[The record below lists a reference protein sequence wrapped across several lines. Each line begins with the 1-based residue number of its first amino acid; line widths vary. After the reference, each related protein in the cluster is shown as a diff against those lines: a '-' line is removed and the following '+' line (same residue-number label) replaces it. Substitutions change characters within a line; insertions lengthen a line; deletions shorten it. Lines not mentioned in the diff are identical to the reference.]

1 MIARPYQEK
10 SINGAARKIFEGKR
24 KICNQLATGGGKT
37 VIFSSI
43 TDRYIKKSGL
53 SVLIAVHRIELLS
66 QTRKALF
73 NAFGIEAFLIKA
85 GVRHI
90 PHSQVYVCMVESV
103 TNRIKKLADKNI
115 GMVIID
121 ECHIASFNKLHNF
134 FPTQIILGFTATPLS
149 SSKKLPVKMFYEDIV
164 CGVDIPELIKDGHLC
179 QNMTW
184 APKET
189 VDRLSLA
196 IKGND
201 FDDTVMA
208 QNFSKPKY
216 ISNTVEAYKK
226 WSKDCKA
233 IIFNVNVAHSKEVNK
248 KFLEDGF
255 FSEHLDGTTPQPER
269 KRILQWFKDTPDA
282 ILNNVGIAT
291 VGFDEPT
298 IDTVIVNKATM
309 SMPLWLQMCGRG
321 ARPTLSK
328 SAFTVIDMGGNAITH
343 GDWSQPRDWED
354 LFWNPPK
361 PGEQGVAPVKSCP
374 ECEAIIPASTK
385 ICPYCGFKYDAK
397 SVPVEVELH
406 DYVMVTKNIDIEQ
419 IMRDNAHRKEYY
431 PFFQIGRKL
440 AKEAKLNIAMMTDE
454 YANFILQ
461 LYFEKGKEW
470 IKRLNQ
476 KKGTR
481 KAFNKWHQKTA
492 EDTLFTE
499 LEKSF
504 PQWQRA
510 PL

>member
-85 GVRHI
+85 GVRYI

-208 QNFSKPKY
+208 QNFSNIYP
-216 ISNTVEAYKK
+216 
-226 WSKDCKA
+226 
-233 IIFNVNVAHSKEVNK
+233 
-248 KFLEDGF
+248 
-255 FSEHLDGTTPQPER
+255 
-269 KRILQWFKDTPDA
+269 IL
-282 ILNNVGIAT
+282 
-291 VGFDEPT
+291 
-298 IDTVIVNKATM
+298 
-309 SMPLWLQMCGRG
+309 
-321 ARPTLSK
+321 
-328 SAFTVIDMGGNAITH
+328 
-343 GDWSQPRDWED
+343 
-354 LFWNPPK
+354 
-361 PGEQGVAPVKSCP
+361 
-374 ECEAIIPASTK
+374 
-385 ICPYCGFKYDAK
+385 
-397 SVPVEVELH
+397 
-406 DYVMVTKNIDIEQ
+406 
-419 IMRDNAHRKEYY
+419 
-431 PFFQIGRKL
+431 
-440 AKEAKLNIAMMTDE
+440 
-454 YANFILQ
+454 
-461 LYFEKGKEW
+461 
-470 IKRLNQ
+470 
-476 KKGTR
+476 
-481 KAFNKWHQKTA
+481 
-492 EDTLFTE
+492 
-499 LEKSF
+499 
-504 PQWQRA
+504 
-510 PL
+510 